1 MDIIISILDNHL
13 KTAAAT
19 LLLLSEETAVE
30 KMQEAVEKLKGE
42 MVRLRTEDLGEGAE
56 KLSIALAMQVLE
68 SYINKG
74 EKA

>member
-1 MDIIISILDNHL
+1 MDIIISILDKHL

-68 SYINKG
+68 HYINKG

>member
-1 MDIIISILDNHL
+1 MDIIISIHDKHL

-68 SYINKG
+68 RYINKG